1 MQEDEVR
8 IRKEK
13 EEENIAWTC
22 SIVRPTKRSIVRGKR
37 SIVRGKRSIVRPTK
51 RYFNQP
57 EEKQVYI

>member
-1 MQEDEVR
+1 MQEDEIR

-37 SIVRGKRSIVRPTK
+37 SIVRPTK

-57 EEKQVYI
+57 EEKQV